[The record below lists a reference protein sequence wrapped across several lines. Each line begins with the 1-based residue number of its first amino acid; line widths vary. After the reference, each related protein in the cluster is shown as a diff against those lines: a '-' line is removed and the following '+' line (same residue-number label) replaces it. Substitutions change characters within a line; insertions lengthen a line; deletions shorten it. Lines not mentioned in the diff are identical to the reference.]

1 MSGKGQTSRD
11 RRRGTS
17 PSVAATTSG
26 GGGGGYINKLFG
38 RSLSRNQIS
47 IFNQW
52 PLMSDDDG
60 WLVGW
65 SVVIS
70 KRAGSYTPM
79 LLLEHLFDSR
89 SKKGSDF
96 V

>member
-1 MSGKGQTSRD
+1 
-11 RRRGTS
+11 
-17 PSVAATTSG
+17 
-26 GGGGGYINKLFG
+26 
-38 RSLSRNQIS
+38 
-47 IFNQW
+47 
-52 PLMSDDDG
+52 MSDDDG

-79 LLLEHLFDSR
+79 RLSEHLFDSR